1 MKIIRKAEYYQ
12 IQCKAMVIK
21 KQIDQLIENKCY
33 IEVSNLLD
41 QEESRDLAG
50 KDAELFVLEIMNNI
64 QKQEQELGESGIFSE
79 RKVHELVD
87 IYEQIVFF
95 LRRIE
100 FDFPEE
106 YQNELLGYMVQQKLS
121 WICVVGVAQG
131 NPYILDKEKVINK
144 ILKMMKTMQRY
155 NL

>member
-1 MKIIRKAEYYQ
+1 MKIIRKAEYHQ
-12 IQCKAMVIK
+12 IQCKAMAIK
-21 KQIDQLIENKCY
+21 KQIDQLIENECY
-33 IEVSNLLD
+33 IEVTDLLD
-41 QEESRDLAG
+41 QEESRELAG

-64 QKQEQELGESGIFSE
+64 QKQEQKLGKTGIFCD
-79 RKVHELVD
+79 RKVHEVVD
-87 IYEQIVFF
+87 IYEQIVLF

-106 YQNELLGYMVQQKLS
+106 YQNELLCYMVQQKLS

-144 ILKMMKTMQRY
+144 FLKMMKTM
-155 NL
+155 

>member
-1 MKIIRKAEYYQ
+1 MKIIKKAEYHQ
-12 IQCKAMVIK
+12 IQCKAMAIK

-50 KDAELFVLEIMNNI
+50 KDAELFALQIINNI
-64 QKQEQELGESGIFSE
+64 HKQEQKLGRQGIFCD
-79 RKVHELVD
+79 RKVCELVD
-87 IYEQIVFF
+87 IYEQIVLF

-144 ILKMMKTMQRY
+144 FLKMMKIM
-155 NL
+155 